1 MTRSTR
7 QTSRTAA
14 AARTAAA
21 TPPLLLSLPGLSDCP
36 FSRVGRPA
44 SQRRRGGKRSK
55 PSVAL
60 TPRPAT
66 PPTHVSSRFSGE
78 MSAKPPAVVRPRPK
92 RNDEWMDRATGIP
105 AGLADASTRTP
116 SNKHT
121 HTHWGATRELGTCSA
136 WDDTRL
142 GEQCDAA
149 TGPDQHRWLTHGA
162 ATPANS
168 LRTGNQITAQAK
180 LHRA

>member
-1 MTRSTR
+1 
-7 QTSRTAA
+7 
-14 AARTAAA
+14 
-21 TPPLLLSLPGLSDCP
+21 
-36 FSRVGRPA
+36 
-44 SQRRRGGKRSK
+44 
-55 PSVAL
+55 
-60 TPRPAT
+60 
-66 PPTHVSSRFSGE
+66 
-78 MSAKPPAVVRPRPK
+78 
-92 RNDEWMDRATGIP
+92 MDRAPGIP

-162 ATPANS
+162 AKPANS

>member
-14 AARTAAA
+14 TRTAAA
-21 TPPLLLSLPGLSDCP
+21 NPPPAAVATRVAVAASAR
-36 FSRVGRPA
+36 SR
-44 SQRRRGGKRSK
+44 
-55 PSVAL
+55 AL

-66 PPTHVSSRFSGE
+66 PPTHVSSRFSA
-78 MSAKPPAVVRPRPK
+78 AKPPAVVRPRPK

-168 LRTGNQITAQAK
+168 LRTGNQFTAQAK